1 MGCIA
6 VLNNEVIKMRKN
18 RKLEMAKDLR
28 RWQEHFVSLAAEAKD
43 EKEVAAYV
51 LQALRYEKERRA
63 VLR

>member
-1 MGCIA
+1 
-6 VLNNEVIKMRKN
+6 MRKN